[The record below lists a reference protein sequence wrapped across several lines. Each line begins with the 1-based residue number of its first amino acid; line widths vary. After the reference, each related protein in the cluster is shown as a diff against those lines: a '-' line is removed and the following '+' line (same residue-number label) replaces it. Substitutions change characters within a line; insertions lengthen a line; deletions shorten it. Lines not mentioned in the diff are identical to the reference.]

1 MIRVRR
7 VRRVGRVGPV
17 GRVRRVR
24 RVRRVSGWTLTKT
37 DLMRRDLGETRRKRG
52 QMHFRITVFV
62 LQK

>member
-17 GRVRRVR
+17 GRVR

-52 QMHFRITVFV
+52 QMNFRITVFV